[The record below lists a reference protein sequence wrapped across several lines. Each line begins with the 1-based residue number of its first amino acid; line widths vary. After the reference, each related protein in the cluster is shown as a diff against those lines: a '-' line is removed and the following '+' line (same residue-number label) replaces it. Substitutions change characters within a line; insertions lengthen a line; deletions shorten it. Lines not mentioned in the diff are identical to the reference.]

1 MNVVRWGGIPEIT
14 NIQIGKLYPRVE
26 FQIFC
31 QLIKYTSAIT
41 LILSDI
47 LTFYTN
53 DRIIQAFIVG

>member
-31 QLIKYTSAIT
+31 QLIKYTIA
-41 LILSDI
+41 L
-47 LTFYTN
+47 
-53 DRIIQAFIVG
+53 

>member
-31 QLIKYTSAIT
+31 QLIKYTSTIT
-41 LILSDI
+41 I
-47 LTFYTN
+47 
-53 DRIIQAFIVG
+53 AFLNLENFNSV